1 MIIDS
6 HTVLLVVDDNAS
18 DIALFE
24 TAWVLAG
31 HDQSIGIYSCSSYRA
46 AMAWL
51 YHDKLPGH
59 IISGVLVDL
68 MLIGKTG
75 QSAVD
80 LLSEQT
86 ILRDVP
92 VISWI
97 GIDLGQRLIDR
108 INTSETQVWMKP
120 TIWLDW
126 IDFASRF
133 HNVVDTRSTAS
144 SS

>member
-1 MIIDS
+1 
-6 HTVLLVVDDNAS
+6 
-18 DIALFE
+18 
-24 TAWVLAG
+24 
-31 HDQSIGIYSCSSYRA
+31 
-46 AMAWL
+46 MAWL